1 MSLRP
6 WREGAR
12 PADADR
18 FPGLETE
25 RLVLRP
31 LRPEDLAE
39 HHARLGADPGVTWH
53 GRARTL
59 EESDAVLRHR
69 VEHWRRHGFGLWAV
83 RDRESGEFLG
93 EAGLQ
98 HLEATGEVE
107 VGYYLARAAW
117 GRGVATEA
125 GEAALRHGFAAL
137 ALERILAVVRPENEG
152 SKRVL
157 AKLGLRR
164 RGFGDH
170 YGVEGV
176 EVWGVE
182 RAAWE
187 ARRGRS
193 RADPAR
199 PTRA

>member
-1 MSLRP
+1 M
-6 WREGAR
+6 
-12 PADADR
+12 D
-18 FPGLETE
+18 PGPVLETA

-31 LRPEDLAE
+31 LHPEDLAE
-39 HHARLGADPGVTWH
+39 HHARLGADAAVTWH
-53 GRARTL
+53 HCARSP
-59 EESDAVLRHR
+59 EESQTVLGHR

-98 HLEATGEVE
+98 HLEDTGEVE
-107 VGYYLARAAW
+107 LGYYLARAAW

-125 GEAALRHGFAAL
+125 GEAALRHGFEAL
-137 ALERILAVVRPENEG
+137 GLERILAVVRPENEG

-157 AKLGLRR
+157 AKLGLRG

-176 EVWGVE
+176 EVWGVD

-187 ARRGRS
+187 ERSGGR
-193 RADPAR
+193 AAEPLPPPAR
-199 PTRA
+199 G